1 MGTPNI
7 VLVRIDNRLIHGQ
20 VATAWVNHVG
30 ANLLVV
36 PNDEVCENEMR
47 QNLMD
52 MATPQ
57 GVQTR
62 YFSIQKTIDVI
73 HKASSKQIIAL
84 IIESPQDALKLIEG
98 GVPISHINIGNIH
111 MVPGKKQIS
120 KSVCVSDDD
129 IEVFKKIS
137 AKGIKI
143 EIQRVPSEMKE
154 DLLGLIL

>member
-7 VLVRIDNRLIHGQ
+7 VLARIDNRLIHGQ

-111 MVPGKKQIS
+111 MTPGKRQIS

-137 AKGIKI
+137 EKGVKI

>member
-7 VLVRIDNRLIHGQ
+7 VLARIDNRLIHGQ

-111 MVPGKKQIS
+111 MTPGKRQIS

-137 AKGIKI
+137 ENGVKI